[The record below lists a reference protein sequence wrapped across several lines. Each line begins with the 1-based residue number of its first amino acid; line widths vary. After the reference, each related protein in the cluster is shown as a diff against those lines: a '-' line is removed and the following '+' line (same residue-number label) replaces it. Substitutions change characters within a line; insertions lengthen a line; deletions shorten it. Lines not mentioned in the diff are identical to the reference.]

1 MRIQQGSHLRTEVAH
16 ERQLAGAP
24 SLNADLVRDL
34 QAECCLRS
42 EELDPRRISLAPR
55 AGSYAVNLEHAQ
67 HAPFRQE
74 WHCDGDPTGGR
85 HLDLSLAGRQRA
97 AHQTRWWW
105 RFRPG
110 RRGRTTGLPQQGPIE
125 PTGQTWDLA
134 LDGPG
139 FFQVQQTAGTIA
151 YTRDGAFH
159 LDQAGRLVTADG
171 LFVLPPITIPVNAQE
186 VYVDRDG
193 VILARINGQTQ
204 QVGVLQLARFPN
216 PEGLRAIGANRYVA
230 TAASG
235 AAQVAQAGFPG
246 YAEIVSRALERS
258 NVDLASEMMSMMI
271 AQRAYGLS
279 LQTLQMADR
288 MHELALELRT

>member
-1 MRIQQGSHLRTEVAH
+1 MNAAIASLFQIVYSGLRAREQELEIIGHNVANLQTVGYKRFQAIMEDVVLPDPEGTSRDWLPGGTELVA
-16 ERQLAGAP
+16 
-24 SLNADLVRDL
+24 
-34 QAECCLRS
+34 
-42 EELDPRRISLAPR
+42 
-55 AGSYAVNLEHAQ
+55 
-67 HAPFRQE
+67 
-74 WHCDGDPTGGR
+74 TR
-85 HLDLSLAGRQRA
+85 HVV
-97 AHQTRWWW
+97 
-105 RFRPG
+105 
-110 RRGRTTGLPQQGPIE
+110 QQGPIE

-193 VILARINGQTQ
+193 VILARVNGQTQ

-235 AAQVAQAGFPG
+235 AAQVAQAGSPG

-258 NVDLASEMMSMMI
+258 NVDLASEMMSMMV

-279 LQTLQMADR
+279 LRALQMADR
-288 MHELALELRT
+288 MHELVLELRT